1 MRVLPVSLAVAAV
14 LAVVGCEQVRKDT
27 PPEPEKPKTGLV
39 LTPASFAGL
48 DGWSEDDLGDFLA
61 AQHRSCERFANL
73 PAEKSVGTPAL
84 AMTAADWQSACPA
97 LLSLPVDADPAILRA
112 ALEAQFVPFAVSDGA
127 DDQGLFTGYFEAE
140 LEAARQPDE
149 TYRYP
154 LYRRPADHIVVNLSA
169 FDGELGGQTLVGRLD
184 GQRLVPYYERAELE
198 GGELDGKGLEL
209 FWAKDSVDVF
219 LLQVQGSG
227 RVVLPD
233 GSVERVG
240 FDGHN
245 GRTYKSIGRALIDR
259 GDLEPGKASWD
270 GIRGW
275 IEANPDK
282 AADLFAINP
291 RFVFFRV
298 IKGGD
303 GPIGAQGVALTPRR
317 SLAVDRRF
325 IPLGLP
331 IWLETNWPSDKSR
344 KLNRLMVAQDTGG
357 AIKGQV
363 RGDFFWGYGAPALA
377 EAGKMKSKGRYF
389 LLLPN
394 VVADRVKQPS
404 G

>member
-1 MRVLPVSLAVAAV
+1 MKRLSVCLALTTVLV
-14 LAVVGCEQVRKDT
+14 LAGCEQVKKDPADT
-27 PPEPEKPKTGLV
+27 AAPVTGLI
-39 LTPASFAGL
+39 LTPMPYAAF
-48 DGWSEDDLGDFLA
+48 DGWMSDNLDTFLA
-61 AQHRSCERFANL
+61 AQRRSCERFATL
-73 PAEKSVGTPAL
+73 PSEKSVGTPAL
-84 AMTAADWQSACPA
+84 AMTAADWQDACPA
-97 LLSLPVDADPAILRA
+97 LMALAEDADPASIRKQI
-112 ALEAQFVPFAVSDGA
+112 ETHFTPFAAANGA
-127 DDQGLFTGYFEAE
+127 ENEGLITGYFEAE
-140 LEAARQPDE
+140 LEAARQPDA
-149 TYRYP
+149 TYKHP
-154 LYRRPADHIVVNLSA
+154 LYRRPADHIVVNLAS

-184 GQRLVPYYERAELE
+184 GQRLIPYFERSELE
-198 GGELDGKGLEL
+198 GGGLAGKGLEL
-209 FWAKDSVDVF
+209 FWAKDAVDVF

-227 RVVLPD
+227 RVLLPD
-233 GSVERVG
+233 GTVERVG

-245 GRTYKSIGRALIDR
+245 GRAYKSIGRALIDR
-259 GDLEPGKASWD
+259 GDLKQGQASWD

-275 IEANPDK
+275 IDANPEK

-291 RFVFFRV
+291 RFVFFR
-298 IKGGD
+298 ILTGGD

-331 IWLETNWPSDKSR
+331 IWLETNWPSDLDR

-357 AIKGQV
+357 AIRGPV

-394 VVADRVKQPS
+394 PVAERLKQPVS
-404 G
+404 

>member
-1 MRVLPVSLAVAAV
+1 MNRLSAIIAVAAV
-14 LAVVGCEQVRKDT
+14 LALAGCGQLKKEEEPP
-27 PPEPEKPKTGLV
+27 PPETGLV
-39 LTPASFAGL
+39 LAPVSYAAL
-48 DGWSEDDLGDFLA
+48 DGWTEDDFSNFLT
-61 AQHRSCERFANL
+61 AQRRSCERFEKQA
-73 PAEKSVGTPAL
+73 ADKSVGTPAL
-84 AMTAADWQSACPA
+84 AMTAGDWREAC
-97 LLSLPVDADPAILRA
+97 A
-112 ALEAQFVPFAVSDGA
+112 ALTALSDNAPSDTIRDLIESRFTPFAVSDGA
-127 DDQGLFTGYFEAE
+127 EEEGLFTGYFEAE
-140 LEAARQPDE
+140 LQAARQPDE
-149 TYRYP
+149 TYKYP
-154 LYRRPADHIVVNLSA
+154 LYRRPPDHIVVNLAA
-169 FDGELGGQTLVGRLD
+169 FDGELGGQTLVGRLE
-184 GQRLVPYYERAELE
+184 GQRLVPYYERSELE
-198 GGELDGKGLEL
+198 GGQLAGKGLEL
-209 FWAKDSVDVF
+209 FWSKDSVDVF

-227 RVVLPD
+227 RLVMPD

-245 GRTYKSIGRALIDR
+245 GRSYKSIGRALIDR
-259 GDLEPGKASWD
+259 GDLQPGQASWD

-298 IKGGD
+298 LKGGD
-303 GPIGAQGVALTPRR
+303 GPIGAQGVPLTPRR

-357 AIKGQV
+357 AIKGAV

-394 VVADRVKQPS
+394 PAAERVKQPVS
-404 G
+404 

>member
-1 MRVLPVSLAVAAV
+1 MKFKTALLAVILLQA
-14 LAVVGCEQVRKDT
+14 LAGCVQVKEEQK
-27 PPEPEKPKTGLV
+27 PEPEKKGFTLLP
-39 LTPASFAGL
+39 SDFAAL
-48 DGWSEDDLGDFLA
+48 DGWNDDDLDSFLA
-61 AQHRSCERFANL
+61 AQKRSCEKVGGLADT
-73 PAEKSVGTPAL
+73 KSVGTPVL
-84 AMTAADWQSACPA
+84 AMTAADWRDACPA
-97 LLSLPVDADPAILRA
+97 IMALDEQAGPAAVRA
-112 ALEAQFVPFAVSDGA
+112 LIESKFTPFSVSDGT
-127 DDQGLFTGYFEAE
+127 DREGLFTGYFEAE
-140 LEAARQPDE
+140 LQAARQQDA

-154 LYRRPADHIVVNLSA
+154 LYRRPADHIVVNLAA
-169 FDGELGGQTLVGRLD
+169 FDGELGGQTLVGRLE
-184 GQRLVPYYERAELE
+184 GQKLVPYYDRAELE
-198 GGELDGKGLEL
+198 GGGLAGKGLEL
-209 FWAKDSVDVF
+209 FWAKDAVDVF

-227 RVVLPD
+227 RLILPD
-233 GSVERVG
+233 GTVERVG

-245 GRTYKSIGRALIDR
+245 GRKYESIGKALIDQ
-259 GDLEPGKASWD
+259 GELKPGQASWD

-275 IEANPDK
+275 IDANPEK
-282 AADLFAINP
+282 AFDLFAINP

-298 IKGGD
+298 IKGD

-331 IWLETNWPSDKSR
+331 IWLETNWPSDESR

-357 AIKGQV
+357 AITGAV

-394 VVADRVKQPS
+394 PVAERLKQPVS
-404 G
+404 